1 MTALAHTCHAIGCS
15 IRVPPR
21 MLMCAR
27 HWRMVPRKTQ
37 ITVWNEY
44 RPGQEMDK
52 KPSLGYLAIQ
62 RMAVGEV
69 AEKEGRHDEA
79 QTCFR
84 AAVRY
89 VQLMKESGQDFRG
102 SRSENGQLALELT
115 ASMAKGVRS

>member
-1 MTALAHTCHAIGCS
+1 
-15 IRVPPR
+15 

>member
-1 MTALAHTCHAIGCS
+1 MTRPHTCHAIGCS
-15 IRVPPR
+15 VHVPPR

-44 RPGQEMDK
+44 RPGQEIDK
-52 KPSLGYLAIQ
+52 SPSLGYLAIQ

-79 QTCFR
+79 QACFR
-84 AAVRY
+84 EAARY
-89 VQLMKESGQDFRG
+89 AQIMKESGQDFRIAHP
-102 SRSENGQLALELT
+102 EKGQLVLEL
-115 ASMAKGVRS
+115 AVGAAKRTCS